1 MSEVRQYLAEYAR
14 TGSEAAFREVVT
26 RYLNLV
32 FSTAVRLVDGDSHLA
47 QDVTQRVFAD
57 LAKMAGSLGEDAML
71 GGWLHRHTCFIAS
84 KTMRTERRRR
94 VREQHAVQMNSTED
108 HSSENLGAVAPILDD
123 AINNLGSQDRQA
135 ILLRYFEQRDLRSV
149 GQALG
154 SNEDAARK
162 RVDRALEKLRNLLKK
177 RGIALSTTALASA
190 LGAQAVTAAPAGLA
204 TIVTASAITTVA
216 AGGGTALTI
225 LQIMSMTK
233 LQGGIIAAVTIALS
247 IPIVMQHQA
256 KAKLHDEN
264 ASLRAEVEQ
273 VANLREENQRLSNLV
288 AKARPASSPSTNND
302 QFRELMKLRGEVAV
316 LRNKANDALSAAEAA
331 KPTGESALS
340 GMTANPEMSKM
351 IRDQQ
356 KLGLGMVYKGFEKRA
371 NLPKEKMEELN
382 DLLADEVMTNINHI
396 TQVLRDGN
404 TGKDLDAVFT
414 KAEAETKQK
423 VKELLGPEAF
433 AKYQEYSEQMVSYI
447 TAEQFKSMLPGEKD
461 AKDNKARQFYELMEE
476 EKRRALAAQGLPNDH
491 QLIPTLNFR
500 NIASE
505 QEAEKSLQLLDGI
518 YEQVYNR
525 AGSFLA
531 PEELEKFLEFRKLA
545 VNNNRVA
552 LTLNRKLMAPGATAP
567 SP

>member
-1 MSEVRQYLAEYAR
+1 MSETQQFLADYAK
-14 TGSEAAFREVVT
+14 TGSEAAFREVVA

-57 LAKMAGSLGEDAML
+57 LAKMAGNFSEDAML
-71 GGWLHRHTCFIAS
+71 GGWLHRHTCFIAG
-84 KTMRTERRRR
+84 KTMRTERRRKA
-94 VREQHAVQMNSTED
+94 REQQAVHMNLTED
-108 HSSENLGAVAPILDD
+108 HTSENLGAVAPILDD

-162 RVDRALEKLRNLLKK
+162 RVDRALEKLRGLLKK
-177 RGIALSTTALASA
+177 RGVALSTTALATA
-190 LGAQAVTAAPAGLA
+190 LGTQAITAAPAGLA
-204 TIVTASAITTVA
+204 TIVTTSALTTVA

-247 IPIVMQHQA
+247 VPLVMQHQA
-256 KAKLHDEN
+256 KTKLRDEN
-264 ASLRAEVEQ
+264 AALRAEVEQ
-273 VANLREENQRLSNLV
+273 VAHLREENQRLSNLV

-302 QFRELMKLRGEVAV
+302 QFRELMKLRGDVAV
-316 LRNKANDALSAAEAA
+316 LRNQANEARSAAEAA
-331 KPTGESALS
+331 KPTGESAIG

-356 KLGLGMVYKGFEKRA
+356 KVGLGMVYKGLEKR
-371 NLPKEKMEELN
+371 NLPKEKMEALN

-396 TQVLRDGN
+396 TQVLRDGK
-404 TGKDLDAVFT
+404 TGKELDAVFA

-423 VKELLGPEAF
+423 VKELLGPEDF
-433 AKYQEYSEQMVSYI
+433 AKFQEYSEQVASYI
-447 TAEQFKSMLPGEKD
+447 TAEQFKSMLPGEKA
-461 AKDNKARQFYELMEE
+461 AKDEKARQFYDLMEE
-476 EKRRALAAQGLPNDH
+476 ERKRALASQGLANDH

-525 AGSFLA
+525 AGAFLT

-552 LTLNRKLMAPGATAP
+552 LTLNRKLMAPGATP
-567 SP
+567 P

>member
-1 MSEVRQYLAEYAR
+1 MTEVQQFLADYAK
-14 TGSEAAFREVVT
+14 TGSEAAFREVVS

-32 FSTAVRLVDGDSHLA
+32 FSTAVRLVNGDSHLA
-47 QDVTQRVFAD
+47 EDVTQRVFAD
-57 LAKMAGSLGEDAML
+57 LAKMAGTLGEDAML

-84 KTMRTERRRR
+84 KTMRTERRRKA
-94 VREQHAVQMNSTED
+94 REQQAVQMNLTD
-108 HSSENLGAVAPILDD
+108 HSPENLGAVAPILDD
-123 AINNLGSQDRQA
+123 AINNLGTQDRQA

-149 GQALG
+149 GHALG

-162 RVDRALEKLRNLLKK
+162 RVDRALEKLRGLLKK
-177 RGIALSTTALASA
+177 RGVALSTTALASA
-190 LGAQAVTAAPAGLA
+190 LGAQAVVAAPAGLA
-204 TIVTASAITTVA
+204 TIVTTSALTTVA
-216 AGGGTALTI
+216 AGGGTAFTI
-225 LQIMSMTK
+225 LQIISMTK

-247 IPIVMQHQA
+247 IPLVMQHQA

-264 ASLRAEVEQ
+264 ALLRAEIEQ
-273 VANLREENQRLSNLV
+273 FASLREENQRLSNLV
-288 AKARPASSPSTNND
+288 AKAKPSSSPSTNND

-316 LRNKANDALSAAEAA
+316 LRNKASDAQAEAA
-331 KPTGESALS
+331 ASKPTGESALG

-371 NLPKEKMEELN
+371 NLPKEKIEELN
-382 DLLADEVMTNINHI
+382 NLLADEVMTNINHI
-396 TQVLRDGN
+396 TQVLRDGKS
-404 TGKDLDAVFT
+404 GKELDAVFT
-414 KAEAETKQK
+414 KAETETKEK

-433 AKYQEYSEQMVSYI
+433 AKYQEYSEQMASYI

-461 AKDNKARQFYELMEE
+461 AKEGKARQLYELMEE
-476 EKRRALAAQGLPNDH
+476 EKKRALAAQGLPYDH

-518 YEQVYNR
+518 YEQVYTR

-531 PEELEKFLEFRKLA
+531 PEELEKFMEFRKLA
-545 VNNNRVA
+545 VNNNRIA
-552 LTLNRKLMAPGATAP
+552 LTLNRKLMAPGAT
-567 SP
+567 SPR